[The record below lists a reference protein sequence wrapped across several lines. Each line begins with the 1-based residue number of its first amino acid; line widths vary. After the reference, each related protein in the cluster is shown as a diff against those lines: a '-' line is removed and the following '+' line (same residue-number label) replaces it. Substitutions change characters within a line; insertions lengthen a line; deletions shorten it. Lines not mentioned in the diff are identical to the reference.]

1 MKNLFILFTV
11 LMLLSVSGCS
21 EYDDSAL
28 TGRMDN
34 LEDRVAKLEELCKQM
49 NTNISSLQTIVT
61 ALQNND
67 YVTRVIPVT
76 QGGKE
81 IGYTITFTKSD
92 PITIYHGE
100 KGETGATG
108 NDGHTPVIGVRQDA
122 DGIYYWTLDGEWLTE
137 GGSKIKAQG
146 TDGTNGK
153 SAYELA
159 VEKGYSGTEEEWLES
174 LKGNN
179 GTSGNDGKSA
189 YELAVEKGYRGTL
202 DEWLEDLQGE
212 TGQKGESGIT
222 PKLKIENGYWYV
234 SYDKEN
240 QMWEQLGKA
249 TDEDGA
255 DGEPIFSDV
264 DYKTS
269 SDYVVFTLA
278 DGTKLTIPTTE
289 SRLFDR
295 LQSLIYIPK
304 YADGKATMIR
314 TGIEETIA
322 GFDFRVS
329 PKEVAAEIAAAW
341 QSVLSMQAVYTLA
354 TRTVSHIDMPILSC
368 EADQTEGMISITVSG
383 ENLSEAFFDGTQSAS
398 VSLCVSD
405 GNDEISSAYIPILFS
420 TSNEIWYTSANNTV
434 VDPTNKNFG
443 ADILSNTIENG
454 KGVIRFDG
462 PVTEIGVK
470 AFAECSNLTNIAI
483 PESVTKI
490 DSLAFQLCSGL
501 TSITLPD
508 NVTSIGGFAF
518 SFCSNLTSIT
528 IPQSITSI
536 GPKAFIFCEKLE
548 AFHGKYAT
556 EDHRALVKDGVFL
569 AFAPAGMTNYSI
581 PEGVTSVGTGA
592 FMGCNKLTGSVT
604 IPEGVTSIED
614 DTFSACTNL
623 KSITIPNSITSIGA
637 GAFANCRILQS
648 ITIPKSVVTIGAD
661 TFSGCSRLTSI
672 TIPEGVTEIGDR
684 AFWSCSGLT
693 SIDIP
698 ESVTSIGEFA
708 FQSTPLTNI
717 TIPSSVTEIGRW
729 AFAYCSL
736 TSVTI
741 PENVVKLGGN
751 IFPECHNLQAF
762 HGKYASEDHRALI
775 KDGILLSFA
784 PAGLTEYSIPEGIT
798 SIGDHVFQFCTDLTN
813 ITIPEGVTSIGNQV
827 FGGCF
832 ALTTLY
838 CKPTLPPS
846 FEDNF
851 GEFPN
856 TMDKIYVPTT
866 SVEVYKSAPGWSDYA
881 DRIVGYDFN

>member
-329 PKEVAAEIAAAW
+329 PKEAAAEIAAAW

-490 DSLAFQLCSGL
+490 DSLAFTSCSGL

-518 SFCSNLTSIT
+518 SFCSSLESVVFDENIQLKVIDGFPSCSSLKNIEIPASVDSIARGAFSGAGLKEIF
-528 IPQSITSI
+528 IPQT
-536 GPKAFIFCEKLE
+536 
-548 AFHGKYAT
+548 
-556 EDHRALVKDGVFL
+556 VK
-569 AFAPAGMTNYSI
+569 
-581 PEGVTSVGTGA
+581 
-592 FMGCNKLTGSVT
+592 
-604 IPEGVTSIED
+604 SIEA
-614 DTFSACTNL
+614 S
-623 KSITIPNSITSIGA
+623 
-637 GAFANCRILQS
+637 AFANCRYL
-648 ITIPKSVVTIGAD
+648 
-661 TFSGCSRLTSI
+661 
-672 TIPEGVTEIGDR
+672 
-684 AFWSCSGLT
+684 
-693 SIDIP
+693 
-698 ESVTSIGEFA
+698 ESVTFDKNSQVKVIKGGIAQVIYTGTFYGCSA
-708 FQSTPLTNI
+708 LKNI
-717 TIPSSVTEIGRW
+717 TLPASVDSI
-729 AFAYCSL
+729 
-736 TSVTI
+736 
-741 PENVVKLGGN
+741 
-751 IFPECHNLQAF
+751 
-762 HGKYASEDHRALI
+762 GKYAFRHCKSLQVVDASACVNLKGVGEQAFWECDNLTLFKVGAL
-775 KDGILLSFA
+775 
-784 PAGLTEYSIPEGIT
+784 Y
-798 SIGDHVFQFCTDLTN
+798 
-813 ITIPEGVTSIGNQV
+813 
-827 FGGCF
+827 
-832 ALTTLY
+832 
-838 CKPTLPPS
+838 PPQC
-846 FEDNF
+846 EDNNF
-851 GEFPN
+851 SFPRDSHAILN
-856 TMDKIYVPTT
+856 SVLQVP
-866 SVEVYKSAPGWSDYA
+866 SGQISYYSSSEGWKNFHS
-881 DRIVGYDFN
+881 IIELSN

>member
-1 MKNLFILFTV
+1 MVTELEQPNQLIHVTMKNLFILFTV

-329 PKEVAAEIAAAW
+329 PKEAAAEIAAAW

-518 SFCSNLTSIT
+518 SFCS
-528 IPQSITSI
+528 
-536 GPKAFIFCEKLE
+536 
-548 AFHGKYAT
+548 
-556 EDHRALVKDGVFL
+556 
-569 AFAPAGMTNYSI
+569 
-581 PEGVTSVGTGA
+581 
-592 FMGCNKLTGSVT
+592 
-604 IPEGVTSIED
+604 
-614 DTFSACTNL
+614 
-623 KSITIPNSITSIGA
+623 
-637 GAFANCRILQS
+637 
-648 ITIPKSVVTIGAD
+648 
-661 TFSGCSRLTSI
+661 
-672 TIPEGVTEIGDR
+672 
-684 AFWSCSGLT
+684 
-693 SIDIP
+693 
-698 ESVTSIGEFA
+698 
-708 FQSTPLTNI
+708 
-717 TIPSSVTEIGRW
+717 
-729 AFAYCSL
+729 L